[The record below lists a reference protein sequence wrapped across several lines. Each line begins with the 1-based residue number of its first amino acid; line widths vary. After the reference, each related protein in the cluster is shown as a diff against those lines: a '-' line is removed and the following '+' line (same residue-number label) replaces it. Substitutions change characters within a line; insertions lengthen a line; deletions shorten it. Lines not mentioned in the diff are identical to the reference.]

1 MANVTFHVGSTA
13 PPSTGLTTGGL
24 YVDNT
29 NGGIWYAT
37 SNDSRTEVGSW
48 VKYTKTVTSTSGTK
62 LGTIT
67 INGVSTDIH
76 QDDSKGCSFN
86 TSKKIYLIGTAT
98 QSATTDTGLQT
109 YSHDT
114 AYVGTDGCLYSNKSK
129 CITVAT
135 ETKNTAGGTATNEK
149 LFFVGMKS
157 DNVDNAQTYT
167 NSYCYA
173 QGNHLYS
180 NQLKCAN
187 ICYADIEIAVPH
199 LGNSALPV
207 EKGKAAS
214 YYTNVSEDNLNG
226 AFIGYDYQDF
236 TSGYSLGTW
245 SHTRLGVQV
254 GSTASGGTP
263 TYKIGM
269 KLTANST
276 LSDRVEAIS
285 EGSLKLRVYYIPF

>member
-86 TSKKIYLIGTAT
+86 TSKKIYLIGTET

-135 ETKNTAGGTATNEK
+135 ETKNTAGGTDSIET
-149 LFFVGMKS
+149 LYLVGMKS
-157 DNVDNAQTYT
+157 HGETSAQTYSQGT
-167 NSYCYA
+167 CYT
-173 QGNHLYS
+173 QGGHLYS
-180 NQLKCAN
+180 NNKKCCGYSSKIVYGDQEAPN
-187 ICYADIEIAVPH
+187 TKGETRTSTVTVSGED
-199 LGNSALPV
+199 LGGILV
-207 EKGKAAS
+207 
-214 YYTNVSEDNLNG
+214 
-226 AFIGYDYQDF
+226 GYDY
-236 TSGYSLGTW
+236 SGCSIDSMYKHDLC
-245 SHTRLGVQV
+245 GVTV
-254 GSTASGGTP
+254 GVTTTGRGPS
-263 TYKIGM
+263 YKIGA
-269 KLTANST
+269 KLTRTGPTFTEIRENFPKFT
-276 LSDRVEAIS
+276 
-285 EGSLKLRVYYIPF
+285 VYYIPFE